1 MGVIFMLKPGQPAYT
16 QPKSKID
23 QAIEQGMKWADGAV
37 FNAAQRM
44 LPPMPHDKQATIW
57 HSIKSDPFAL
67 QSYIIHLGN
76 KTGITDPAGLDQ
88 LAGEYIQAQSTK
100 FGG

>member
-1 MGVIFMLKPGQPAYT
+1 MLTLGQPAPT

-37 FNAAQRM
+37 YGAAKRM
-44 LPPMPHDKQATIW
+44 LPSMSGDKQAMIW
-57 HSIKSDPFAL
+57 HSIKNDPYAL

-76 KTGITDPAGLDQ
+76 KSGITDHAGLDK
-88 LAGEYIQAQSTK
+88 LAADYISTQSAK
-100 FGG
+100 FGE